1 MALVRGRLGLGSG
14 LRVRARVR
22 VRVRVTVR
30 VSSYLPR
37 GLLHCAVPRM
47 VHVGEQDAPR
57 LQPAATLNVARRSC
71 PLHSRAAEAVERRD
85 VHLVRIRVRVRV
97 RVRGRVRIRVRVR
110 VERRDV
116 HQGVVCE

>member
-47 VHVGEQDAPR
+47 VHVGERDAPR
-57 LQPAATLNVARRSC
+57 LQP
-71 PLHSRAAEAVERRD
+71 PGY
-85 VHLVRIRVRVRV
+85 RVRARV
-97 RVRGRVRIRVRVR
+97 MGLGLGLGQEARVGARCPAPAT
-110 VERRDV
+110 
-116 HQGVVCE
+116 GVA